1 MDLKLAG
8 KRALVSGSTSGIGA
22 AIARRLA
29 REGARVIVHG
39 RNEARARNVIDAI
52 TGEGG
57 EARMALGDI
66 ASDAGVAEAIAAARA
81 AFGGVD
87 ILVNNA
93 GAYDARPWFEATA
106 ESWRS
111 FYDHDVIAAVRLI
124 HAFAPPMRE
133 AGWGRIV
140 NIATAAATMPPPVLA
155 DYAAAK
161 AALVSATV
169 SLAKALA
176 GTGVGVCTVS
186 PGLILTDGV
195 ETLLRDRAKQL
206 GWAEDWD
213 VIQARWMA
221 EMLGSTSVK
230 RLGHVDEVADLV
242 AFMASPLADYVVGE
256 NIRIDGGL
264 TPTVN

>member
-22 AIARRLA
+22 AIAT
-29 REGARVIVHG
+29 
-39 RNEARARNVIDAI
+39 RARNVIDAI

-111 FYDHDVIAAVRLI
+111 FY
-124 HAFAPPMRE
+124 
-133 AGWGRIV
+133 
-140 NIATAAATMPPPVLA
+140 
-155 DYAAAK
+155 
-161 AALVSATV
+161 
-169 SLAKALA
+169 
-176 GTGVGVCTVS
+176 
-186 PGLILTDGV
+186 
-195 ETLLRDRAKQL
+195 
-206 GWAEDWD
+206 
-213 VIQARWMA
+213 
-221 EMLGSTSVK
+221 
-230 RLGHVDEVADLV
+230 
-242 AFMASPLADYVVGE
+242 
-256 NIRIDGGL
+256 
-264 TPTVN
+264 

>member
-111 FYDHDVIAAVRLI
+111 FY
-124 HAFAPPMRE
+124 
-133 AGWGRIV
+133 
-140 NIATAAATMPPPVLA
+140 
-155 DYAAAK
+155 
-161 AALVSATV
+161 
-169 SLAKALA
+169 
-176 GTGVGVCTVS
+176 
-186 PGLILTDGV
+186 
-195 ETLLRDRAKQL
+195 
-206 GWAEDWD
+206 
-213 VIQARWMA
+213 
-221 EMLGSTSVK
+221 
-230 RLGHVDEVADLV
+230 
-242 AFMASPLADYVVGE
+242 
-256 NIRIDGGL
+256 
-264 TPTVN
+264 